1 MNVPSC
7 YNATFNTSECTS
19 NNETVCPEVC
29 GICSRD
35 YADRYRSPVVTIE
48 LSVDQPIHLF
58 DVSKYERRLAKELGV
73 SRAQLNTELSYG
85 STIVR
90 TTIVTK
96 PGTFQSAEEIEE
108 VAERIL
114 FSAEEVSKLLDIL
127 VTKIIDIYIDL
138 PRPMGP
144 PAPPAA
150 EDGLSTTMWIIIGSV
165 VGVVLIAG
173 GIALAW
179 YFCRAKPSKDG
190 PVSSSNTG
198 YAPIVVYAQHPV
210 YFNQDD

>member
-7 YNATFNTSECTS
+7 YNATFNTSECTPK
-19 NNETVCPEVC
+19 NETVCPEVC

-58 DVSKYERRLAKELGV
+58 DVSEYERRLAKELGV
-73 SRAQLNTELSYG
+73 SRLQLNTELSYG

-96 PGTFQSAEEIEE
+96 EGTLQSAEEIEE

-127 VTKIIDIYIDL
+127 VTKIFDIYIDL
-138 PRPMGP
+138 PRPMEP
-144 PAPPAA
+144 PAPPA
-150 EDGLSTTMWIIIGSV
+150 EYGGLSTTMWIVIASV
-165 VGVVLIAG
+165 IGVVLIAG
-173 GIALAW
+173 AIALAW
-179 YFCRAKPSKDG
+179 YFCRAKPPKN
-190 PVSSSNTG
+190 VLEKSSNTG
-198 YAPIVVYAQHPV
+198 YAPVVVYAQHPV
-210 YFNQDD
+210 YFDQN